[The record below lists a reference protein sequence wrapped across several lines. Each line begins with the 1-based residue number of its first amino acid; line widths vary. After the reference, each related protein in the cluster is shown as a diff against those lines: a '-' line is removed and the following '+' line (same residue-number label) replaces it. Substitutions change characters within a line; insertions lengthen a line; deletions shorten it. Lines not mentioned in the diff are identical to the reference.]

1 LSTIRR
7 HWLALSVIFAALAVS
22 VAGWAQAP
30 LVIRVPLVLAFAL
43 LGPGAALVPL
53 FGLRDPLGEFTLAVG
68 ASLALDV
75 VVACIL
81 LYAHAW
87 APRAG
92 LIILALVALAGAGGQ
107 LLVGRER
114 P

>member
-1 LSTIRR
+1 LNAIRR
-7 HWLALSVIFAALAVS
+7 HWLALSVVFIAVAAC
-22 VAGWAQAP
+22 VAGWAEAP

-53 FGLRDPLGEFTLAVG
+53 LGLRDPLGEFTLVLG

-75 VVACIL
+75 VVACVL

-92 LIILALVALAGAGGQ
+92 LMILALVALAGAGGQ
-107 LLVGRER
+107 LLIGREQT
-114 P
+114 

>member
-1 LSTIRR
+1 MSTIRR
-7 HWLALSVIFAALAVS
+7 HWLALLVIFTALAVS

-30 LVIRVPLVLAFAL
+30 PVIRVPLVLAFAL

-53 FGLRDPLGEFTLAVG
+53 LGLRDPLGEFTLVLG

-75 VVACIL
+75 VVACVL

-92 LIILALVALAGAGGQ
+92 LIILALVALAGASGQ
-107 LLVGRER
+107 LLMARKQT
-114 P
+114 